1 MSNVL
6 EQTPGYR
13 IKTVAS
19 ITGLS
24 THVIR
29 KWEERY
35 HLLHPHRESNSYR
48 VYTEED
54 IQLLLYVKAQLA
66 QGESIGQLSQAGE
79 QDLKRCM
86 QKTTLNL
93 SSIPLDYQHEAGQ
106 VIRSARRQDLDVIEH
121 ILGNWINN
129 EGLETTLE
137 QILFPLLRF
146 IGELWHQGELSIS
159 GEHSVTRVVRQ
170 HLVTA
175 LRTGNQCG
183 QAQALIACMPGE
195 YHEVAPLTAAFLLK
209 NRGWQVTYLG
219 ANVPFEVVQ
228 LALRRARPDLMIL
241 SCTTE
246 PQPKLGQ
253 QWVQTIVQQFQPH
266 CPVMVGGPGFSGY
279 GDVWARYKVQHLKQM
294 REVITLDPKKWA
306 PN

>member
-19 ITGLS
+19 VTGLS

-35 HLLHPHRESNSYR
+35 HLLNPHRESNSYR

-79 QDLKRCM
+79 QNLKRCM
-86 QKTTLNL
+86 QETSLNL
-93 SSIPLDYQHEAGQ
+93 SSIPLDYQNGAEQ
-106 VIRSARRQDLDVIEH
+106 VIHAARNQDLDVIQH
-121 ILGNWINN
+121 ILGNWITH
-129 EGLETTLE
+129 EGLEKTLE
-137 QILFPLLRF
+137 RILFPLLRL
-146 IGELWHQGELSIS
+146 IGELWHQGEISIS
-159 GEHSVTRVVRQ
+159 GEQSVTRVVRQ

-195 YHEVAPLTAAFLLK
+195 YHEVAPLTAAFLLQ

-219 ANVPFEVVQ
+219 ANVSFEVMQ

-246 PQPKLGQ
+246 PELKVGQ
-253 QWVQTIVQQFQPH
+253 RWVQTLVQQFQPH

-279 GDVWARYKVQHLKQM
+279 GDVWGQYKVRYLKQM

-306 PN
+306 LN